1 MKNYYDILRVRHT
14 ATQEQI
20 KDAFI
25 ELVSKYHPDIYS
37 GDKNYAQE
45 YTALLTEAYSVL
57 KDPDKRKDYDMTQGF
72 ENNTIYASTNQ
83 TNNNQDQK
91 NTHKTYFG
99 KNYEQEKSRRYF
111 KNTKIKR
118 SRGSFIK
125 RIFKSKLFY
134 SLLFVFGIEMLI
146 ILFIYLR

>member
-45 YTALLTEAYSVL
+45 YTALLTEAYSIL
-57 KDPDKRKDYDMTQGF
+57 KDPDKRKDYDMTQGI
-72 ENNTIYASTNQ
+72 ENGTIYANTNQ
-83 TNNNQDQK
+83 TNSNPK
-91 NTHKTYFG
+91 EGNTHKTYFG
-99 KNYEQEKSRRYF
+99 KNYEQERSKRYF
-111 KNTKIKR
+111 KSSKIKK
-118 SRGSFIK
+118 SRGSFLK
-125 RIFKSKLFY
+125 RLFKSKLFY